1 MGNFKNKILWTISS
15 TQERNREKEINVSGT
30 KPFGTGSKI
39 KHCSETDD
47 SWGPFPSSWK
57 CLAHVHQCQN
67 ICTWQDTALRGLE
80 TVVCMTLSK
89 QYLTRHCTEG
99 PGNRGIHVWPITA
112 VPDKTQRWGPWK
124 QWYVWP
130 ITTVPNKT
138 QHWGPWKQRYGW
150 PITAVP
156 DKTQHWGAWKQRY
169 TCMTNHSSTWQ
180 DTALRALKTVVCM
193 TDHNST
199 WQDTALRALET
210 EVWMTDHS
218 STWLCGSL
226 AVCWSLSQSRCSWST
241 LSMD

>member
-1 MGNFKNKILWTISS
+1 MTLGVHFLVPENAWLMSINARTFVPDKTQRWGAWKQWYVWPYHSS
-15 TQERNREKEINVSGT
+15 
-30 KPFGTGSKI
+30 
-39 KHCSETDD
+39 
-47 SWGPFPSSWK
+47 
-57 CLAHVHQCQN
+57 
-67 ICTWQDTALRGLE
+67 TWQDTALRGLE

-130 ITTVPNKT
+130 ITIVPNKT

-156 DKTQHWGAWKQRY
+156 DKTQHWGASNQRY
-169 TCMTNHSSTWQ
+169 TCMTKHSSTWQ

-226 AVCWSLSQSRCSWST
+226 AVYWSLSQSRCSWST